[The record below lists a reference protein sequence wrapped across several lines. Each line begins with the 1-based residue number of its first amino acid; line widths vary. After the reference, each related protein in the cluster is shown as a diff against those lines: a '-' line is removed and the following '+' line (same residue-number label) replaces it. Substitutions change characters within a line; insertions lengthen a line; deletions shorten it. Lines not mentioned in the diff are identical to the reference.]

1 METSTKWIIGIGAAA
16 ATAVV
21 VAVVYEKTKKP
32 AVVAPPV
39 YTRIGG
45 LGGVQKIVQ
54 NGGGS
59 APVSAQSYALAPNV
73 LIPPVFQK
81 YAGIF
86 TILAPFGSYIA
97 KVVTTGG
104 ATAIGAGSQTQLLLT
119 NAPATATVTWSGG
132 TTVISFA

>member
-45 LGGVQKIVQ
+45 LGGVQKIAQ
-54 NGGGS
+54 NVG

-132 TTVISFA
+132 ITTLSFV